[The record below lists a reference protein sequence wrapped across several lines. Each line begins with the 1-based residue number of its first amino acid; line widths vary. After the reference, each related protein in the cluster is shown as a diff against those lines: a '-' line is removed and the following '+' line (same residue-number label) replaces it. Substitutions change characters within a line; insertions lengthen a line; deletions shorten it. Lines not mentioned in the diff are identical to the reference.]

1 MKTTKLID
9 PSGNFIAS
17 SPNKRELA
25 TSYIDAKWKTDESYK
40 IFDKMITELSLY
52 MYPMELDRCQAFLFS
67 CEQGNFDT
75 NLTIGDMET
84 QLKILLGSDRY
95 RDIKEVW
102 TKNNQKLLSVF
113 GTQKFK
119 YKKTGE
125 LFDGLDDNDD
135 PRDYEK
141 IFV

>member
-1 MKTTKLID
+1 MKQNTNFASTTQSKRD
-9 PSGNFIAS
+9 IAQQYVES
-17 SPNKRELA
+17 
-25 TSYIDAKWKTDESYK
+25 KWKSDESYK

-52 MYPMELDRCQAFLFS
+52 MFPMELDRCQAFLFS

-84 QLKILLGSDRY
+84 QLKIILGTERY
-95 RDIKEVW
+95 HTIRELW
-102 TKNNQKLLSVF
+102 NENNQKLLSVF
-113 GTQKFK
+113 GTLKYK

-125 LFDGLDDNDD
+125 LYDGLDDSDD

-141 IFV
+141 IYV

>member
-1 MKTTKLID
+1 MSNT
-9 PSGNFIAS
+9 NFAGTELT
-17 SPNKRELA
+17 KREIA
-25 TSYIDAKWKTDESYK
+25 QQYTQSKWGTDESYK

-95 RDIKEVW
+95 RDIKDKW
-102 TKNNQKLLSVF
+102 TENNQKLLSVF

-125 LFDGLDDNDD
+125 LFDGLDENDD
-135 PRDYEK
+135 PREYEK